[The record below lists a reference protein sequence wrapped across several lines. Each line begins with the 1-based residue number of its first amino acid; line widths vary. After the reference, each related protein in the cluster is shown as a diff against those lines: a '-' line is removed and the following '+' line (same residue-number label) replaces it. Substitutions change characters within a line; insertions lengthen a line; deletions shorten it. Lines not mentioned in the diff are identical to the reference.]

1 MDFAAP
7 ESGSINEFLLE
18 GVNPSC
24 IFMYVNI
31 RGLASD
37 NDVNRLSGMRNKLL
51 NVFRTVG
58 RGLSLT
64 LRHFFAATES
74 RRVKSITD
82 DNYFLQNSGT
92 TTIQYPH
99 QKLPLPEVARY
110 QLDVEMDDCIVC
122 DLCAKICPVDCI
134 EIESIKSTEAIG
146 KTSDGTTKRLYAAKF
161 DIDMAKCM
169 YCGLCT
175 VVCPTECII
184 MTDTYDR
191 STLTLNE
198 MVYKFSD
205 MTAGEAEEK
214 RIALEKQNAERQ
226 AAKQAALSPE
236 KPKE

>member
-1 MDFAAP
+1 MI
-7 ESGSINEFLLE
+7 GKQ
-18 GVNPSC
+18 
-24 IFMYVNI
+24 Y
-31 RGLASD
+31 
-37 NDVNRLSGMRNKLL
+37 
-51 NVFRTVG
+51 NVFKTIVK
-58 RGLSLT
+58 GLKLT

-74 RRVKSITD
+74 REVKPITD
-82 DNYFLQNSGT
+82 NNYFAQKSGT

-99 QKLPLPEVARY
+99 QKLPVPEIGRY

-134 EIESIKSTEAIG
+134 EIESIKATEAIG

-205 MTAGEAEEK
+205 MPAAEAEDK
-214 RIALEKQNAERQ
+214 RIALEKLNAERL
-226 AAKQAALSPE
+226 AAKLAAPQPGR
-236 KPKE
+236 K

>member
-1 MDFAAP
+1 MAR
-7 ESGSINEFLLE
+7 
-18 GVNPSC
+18 
-24 IFMYVNI
+24 NI
-31 RGLASD
+31 I
-37 NDVNRLSGMRNKLL
+37 
-51 NVFRTVG
+51 NVFKTIG
-58 RGLSLT
+58 KGLGLT
-64 LRHFFAATES
+64 LEHFFAATES
-74 RRVKSITD
+74 RKVKSITD
-82 DNYFLQNSGT
+82 TNYFEQNSGT

-99 QKLPLPEVARY
+99 QKLPIPDVGRY

-184 MTDTYDR
+184 MTDQYDR
-191 STLTLNE
+191 SLLTLNE

-205 MTAGEAEEK
+205 MTAADAEEK
-214 RIALEKQNAERQ
+214 RQALEKQNAERL
-226 AAKQAALSPE
+226 AAKQAAMQQPD
-236 KPKE
+236 KN